1 LALGWFRLLAAVL
14 VKILERLRLVRSR
27 EGWFPTFRGGVVA
40 LGLTGALGLIV
51 LLRLHP
57 FLAVTERV
65 ESDLLAVEG
74 WVPDFVHEAGLGEFR
89 RGGYRLLLVPG
100 GPLEKGEPLSEYRTF
115 AEFGAAV
122 LARYGCPTNVLR
134 AVPAPKVR
142 HDRTYASAFALRQWL
157 VREKL
162 LPRRLNVVTADSHAR
177 RTRLLFQKAFG
188 EETEIGIIAIPDDR
202 FDPLRWWRSSQG
214 FRTVTGEAIGYVYA
228 RFLFSPPEELS
239 APSAAIP

>member
-1 LALGWFRLLAAVL
+1 MKF
-14 VKILERLRLVRSR
+14 LERYPLVRLR
-27 EGWFPTFRGGVVA
+27 TGWFPTWRGWLVLVLGVTA
-40 LGLTGALGLIV
+40 LGLCLI
-51 LLRLHP
+51 LRIHP

-122 LARYGCPTNVLR
+122 LQRCGCPTNLLR

-142 HDRTYASAFALRQWL
+142 HDRTYASAYALRLWL
-157 VREKL
+157 ERERL
-162 LPRRLNVVTADSHAR
+162 LPKRLNVVTADTHAR

-188 EETEIGIIAIPDDR
+188 EATEIGIIAVPDDR
-202 FDPLRWWRSSQG
+202 FDSRRWWRSSQG
-214 FRTVTGEAIGYVYA
+214 FRTVTGEAIGYIYA
-228 RFLFSPPEELS
+228 RLLFSPPEELS
-239 APSAAIP
+239 AYSLPPAP